1 MTLDPLER
9 RRLFSASAVLKG
21 NELIVNA
28 TDGDDVIVLQRKE
41 FEQNHLAVEHVV
53 VVVNDQTIGEFDTA
67 NINKIKINALA
78 GNDRVDLSDATE
90 REASVNGGA
99 GNDTLIGS
107 QANNTLLGGNGNDVL
122 LGSNANDLL
131 SGGAGRDKLM
141 GEGGDDVLVGGDGN
155 DGLSGGSG
163 ADHLTGGRGTDTADY
178 SDRSDNLLI
187 NIGTIVLPPKWGPFP
202 TTVQDGQDPNDVSA
216 TSVQPSPDFD
226 AANLAGCGFNE
237 GDQIDADV
245 EVALGGSGNDVIW
258 AGGGNV
264 TLVGNAGNDSIYAG
278 KSGVS
283 SASLRRR
290 RRRQPLLRQSNR
302 RDARRTPGRK
312 RRLRPCGRRRRT

>member
-187 NIGTIVLPPKWGPFP
+187 NIGTIVLPPKWVLSRLPFRTARIR
-202 TTVQDGQDPNDVSA
+202 TTLAQRRSNPVRISTPQI
-216 TSVQPSPDFD
+216 SPAVDSTK
-226 AANLAGCGFNE
+226 AIRSTPMSRSRWA
-237 GDQIDADV
+237 DQ
-245 EVALGGSGNDVIW
+245 GM
-258 AGGGNV
+258 
-264 TLVGNAGNDSIYAG
+264 T
-278 KSGVS
+278 
-283 SASLRRR
+283 
-290 RRRQPLLRQSNR
+290 
-302 RDARRTPGRK
+302 
-312 RRLRPCGRRRRT
+312 